1 RRMTAEQFRDALGA
15 LTGVWNSKA
24 SSGINTVVPESPES
38 AEFALPETVKWIWSR
53 PDAASKA
60 PAETIRL
67 WKTVILTEAPSE
79 GGAVAAADN
88 SYTLY
93 INGNKAASGKSW
105 SDPDL
110 FDLKSQLKKGTN
122 RIAVAA
128 VNHTPANEPPSADK
142 PSSPADANPAG
153 FIFFVRV

>member
-1 RRMTAEQFRDALGA
+1 
-15 LTGVWNSKA
+15 
-24 SSGINTVVPESPES
+24 
-38 AEFALPETVKWIWSR
+38 TVKWIWSQS
-53 PDAASKA
+53 DAAVQA
-60 PAETIRL
+60 PAETIRF
-67 WKTVILTEAPSE
+67 WKTVTLTEAPSQAW
-79 GGAVAAADN
+79 AVAAADN

-93 INGNKAASGKSW
+93 VNGDKAATGKSW

-142 PSSPADANPAG
+142 PASPADANPAG
-153 FIFFVRV
+153 FIFFVRVKAGTQTFEIGSDKSWTWSRTSNTNWAKADFVDTEAQPA